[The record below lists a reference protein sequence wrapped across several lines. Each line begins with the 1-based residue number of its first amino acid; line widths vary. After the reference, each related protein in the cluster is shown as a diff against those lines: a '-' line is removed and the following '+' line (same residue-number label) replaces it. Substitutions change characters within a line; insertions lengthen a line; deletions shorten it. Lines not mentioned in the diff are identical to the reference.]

1 MAPLNSNEVI
11 MSESKLIVSV
21 SGKVDLPDP
30 TKDTIKALYQKQN
43 GECFYC
49 GFEAMRSLKPV
60 ADEQSQSWVLC
71 CPICYDVLNL
81 DEAARERP
89 RGRIIATNDFT
100 QEQINIAMQVAW
112 ATQYH
117 VGDDFPSTAIST
129 VWNKLQQLTYGVE
142 YRFGKG
148 TSKLPVAASVLA
160 SLGEKYY
167 EKRKTICHDLR
178 YLPNDK
184 DYPVFLSYWQSE
196 VYGKYK
202 DDIPKMEVVGE

>member
-1 MAPLNSNEVI
+1 METNSRLSLGN
-11 MSESKLIVSV
+11 KGLCDRYY
-21 SGKVDLPDP
+21 GR
-30 TKDTIKALYQKQN
+30 
-43 GECFYC
+43 
-49 GFEAMRSLKPV
+49 RSHSRHIRAHLHHH
-60 ADEQSQSWVLC
+60 
-71 CPICYDVLNL
+71 
-81 DEAARERP
+81 
-89 RGRIIATNDFT
+89 
-100 QEQINIAMQVAW
+100 
-112 ATQYH
+112 QYH

>member
-1 MAPLNSNEVI
+1 
-11 MSESKLIVSV
+11 MSDSKLIVGV
-21 SGKVDLPDP
+21 SGKVDIPNH
-30 TKDTIKALYQKQN
+30 TKETIKELYQLQG

-49 GFEAMRSLKPV
+49 GFEAKRSLKPV
-60 ADEQSQSWVLC
+60 ADEQTRSWVLA

-81 DEAARERP
+81 DEAAKERT
-89 RGRIIATNDFT
+89 RGRIIATTDFT
-100 QEQINIAMQVAW
+100 QEQINIAMHVAW
-112 ATQYH
+112 ATQH
-117 VGDDFPSTAIST
+117 IVGDDFPSTAIST

-160 SLGEKYY
+160 SLGDKFY

-184 DYPVFLSYWQSE
+184 DYPVFLSYWQE
-196 VYGKYK
+196 EIYTQYK
-202 DDIPKMEVVGE
+202 DAIPEIEVVGE